1 MASRT
6 TDEKTDQPAIQRK
19 AAVLVFAL
27 VLVALLINAL
37 FGDGGVLQLM
47 HHRERTAAL
56 SRELE
61 GLRQENAQ
69 LAREIAQL
77 RSDPRTVERLARE
90 ELGLAAP
97 GETVFLIRSDRAED
111 GF

>member
-1 MASRT
+1 MASRLT
-6 TDEKTDQPAIQRK
+6 EEPADQPTIQRK

-37 FGDGGVLQLM
+37 FADGGVLQLM
-47 HHRERTAAL
+47 HHRQRTATL
-56 SRELE
+56 HRELE
-61 GLRQENAQ
+61 TLRQDNAL
-69 LAREIAQL
+69 LAREIALL

-90 ELGLAAP
+90 ELGLAGP
-97 GETVFLIRSDRAED
+97 GETVFLIRSDDAST